1 VPRRNSSTPSV
12 DVVLTSENTAVGY
25 CSQMARSSAV
35 IVSHPNVNEYRP
47 GSVTWPTLAHVIL
60 LTANSLRSLAIPPE
74 CGLCDANKSSEGA
87 DRQLSVLGGTSRSFL
102 GASARSIARS
112 ASDTA

>member
-1 VPRRNSSTPSV
+1 VPRRNSSTPSVV

-47 GSVTWPTLAHVIL
+47 GSVTWPTLVHVIL
-60 LTANSLRSLAIPPE
+60 LTANSLHSLAIPPE
-74 CGLCDANKSSEGA
+74 GWSL
-87 DRQLSVLGGTSRSFL
+87 
-102 GASARSIARS
+102 
-112 ASDTA
+112 